1 MIKLCWDL
9 DGVLRN
15 LNPIIR
21 RKYNLYSQK
30 TYNDWSNEG
39 IDIYDLVEKDY
50 SVLLKAKP
58 IKYVKVLQ
66 EYYKK
71 YDKPIEIWSYQ
82 PYSWIMYTSEWIK
95 QYFHR
100 FEAHWLTPK
109 EKFKRLQENKN
120 IILLDDYPNHRSYG
134 DRLWIIDQKYNH
146 NVKCKV
152 RIKTVEELKEKLMEI
167 NK

>member
-1 MIKLCWDL
+1 MKKIVVDL
-9 DGVLRN
+9 DGVLRG
-15 LNPIIR
+15 LYPILA
-21 RKYNLYSQK
+21 RKYSLTSPKEYLSWDKQ
-30 TYNDWSNEG
+30 G
-39 IDIYDLVEKDY
+39 INIYDLVEKDY
-50 SVLLKAKP
+50 SVLIKAKP
-58 IKYVKVLQ
+58 TKYIKVLQ

-82 PYSWIMYTSEWIK
+82 PYNWVMYTSEWIK
-95 QYFHR
+95 QYFRR

-120 IILLDDYPNHRSYG
+120 IILLDDYPDHRSYG

-152 RIKTVEELKEKLMEI
+152 RIKTVEELREKLMEI

>member
-1 MIKLCWDL
+1 M
-9 DGVLRN
+9 
-15 LNPIIR
+15 LNINA
-21 RKYNLYSQK
+21 KY
-30 TYNDWSNEG
+30 
-39 IDIYDLVEKDY
+39 
-50 SVLLKAKP
+50 

-95 QYFHR
+95 QYFPR
-100 FEAHWLTPK
+100 FIALWLKPE
-109 EKFKRLQENKN
+109 EKFKRLKKNKD
-120 IILLDDYPNHRSYG
+120 IILIDDYPFHPNY
-134 DRLWIIDQKYNH
+134 DRIILIDRQYNQ

-152 RIKTVEELKEKLMEI
+152 RIKTVDELREKLMEI